1 MKNKSYREL
10 KRLLSFEER
19 YEYLQLQGAVGD
31 PTFGFDRYLNQ
42 MLYRST
48 EWKRVRD
55 EIITRDYGRDLG
67 IAGREI
73 PGIIIVHHMNP
84 ITPEDIEE
92 SRDVVFDPNGLIC
105 TSQSTHL
112 AIHYGDKSLLISNP
126 VVRYPG
132 DTTLWK
138 KRI

>member
-73 PGIIIVHHMNP
+73 PGVY
-84 ITPEDIEE
+84 
-92 SRDVVFDPNGLIC
+92 R
-105 TSQSTHL
+105 
-112 AIHYGDKSLLISNP
+112 
-126 VVRYPG
+126 
-132 DTTLWK
+132 
-138 KRI
+138 